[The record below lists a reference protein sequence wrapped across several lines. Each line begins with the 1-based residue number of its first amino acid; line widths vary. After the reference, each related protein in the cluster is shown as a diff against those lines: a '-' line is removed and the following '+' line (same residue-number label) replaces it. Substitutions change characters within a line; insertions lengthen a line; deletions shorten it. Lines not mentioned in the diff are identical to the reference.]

1 MKTLKA
7 LSLLSLLSATSLFA
21 CSSPGGSG
29 PSEPW
34 TQNGPGNGA
43 TPGAAGSDAGPG
55 TVPPGTGND
64 GGAVV
69 PPGAAQITSDE
80 TWATGKMITASLVID
95 TGVTVTIAP
104 GAVITVASGVSISV
118 KGTLKASSVAT
129 HAKLT
134 GTGWTG
140 ILIVTGGT
148 LSFDGVDIAGASTAI
163 ESQGTA
169 TYDHGALTGANTPFL
184 VDIGGKISTTHS
196 SVASILGNSTIK
208 GAFVAS
214 YLDYDKGANEGI
226 LAQDPSATLVIDD
239 STLHGSNG
247 GDFVVSQSSTSV
259 HVGHT
264 TISGAHC
271 GFHFDSIGKFD
282 ITYVTDDTNSYGTM
296 LYGSDN
302 GPNTITYSNFANGQ
316 KDIDLQGSNG
326 PLTMDHVYTGG
337 KNSYVGSSP
346 TITNVQTMPVA
357 LAHPR

>member
-7 LSLLSLLSATSLFA
+7 LPLVSLLSAATLFA
-21 CSSPGGSG
+21 CSSPTGGGG

-34 TQNGPGNGA
+34 TQNGPPAGGPAANPPAPG
-43 TPGAAGSDAGPG
+43 TPGAMPGS
-55 TVPPGTGND
+55 D

-69 PPGAAQITSDE
+69 PPGAAHISSDE
-80 TWATGKMITASLVID
+80 TWATGKQITASVVID
-95 TGVTVTIAP
+95 SGATVTIAP
-104 GAVITVASGVSISV
+104 GAVITCSAGVTISV
-118 KGTLKASSVAT
+118 KGTLTASSVAA

-140 ILIVTGGT
+140 ILVVSGGT
-148 LSFDGVDIAGASTAI
+148 LTIDGVDIVGATTAI
-163 ESQGTA
+163 ESEGTA
-169 TYDHGALTGANTPFL
+169 TFDHGALTGATTPFL

-196 SVASILGNSTIK
+196 SVSSIQGNSTIK

-214 YLDYDKGANEGI
+214 YLDYDKSANEGI
-226 LAQDPSATLVIDD
+226 LAQDPSATISIDD

-247 GDFVVSQSSTSV
+247 GDFVVSQASTSI

-282 ITYVTDDTNSYGTM
+282 ITYVTDNTNSWGAM
-296 LYGSDN
+296 LNGSDN
-302 GPNTITYSNFANGQ
+302 GPNSITYSNFANGS

-346 TITNVQTMPVA
+346 TITHVETMPVA
-357 LAHPR
+357 TAHPR